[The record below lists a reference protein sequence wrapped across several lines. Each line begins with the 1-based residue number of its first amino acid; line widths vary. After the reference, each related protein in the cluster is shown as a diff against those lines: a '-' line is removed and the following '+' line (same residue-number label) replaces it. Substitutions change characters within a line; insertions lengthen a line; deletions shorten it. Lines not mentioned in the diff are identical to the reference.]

1 MMVNAREEG
10 RPSCLAAGMNDF
22 LSKPIDPDVLW
33 SMLLKW
39 VKPPVSLLSRLSP
52 LLPNSHVS
60 ALPRSRPP
68 ASTGEDLPHGI
79 DGLDIAKGLGHM
91 MGKKPLYLTMLRKFA
106 MGQQTCIQSIRA
118 ALDAQDVTSA
128 QRIAHTLKGVS
139 ATLGATDIAGHA
151 SRLETA
157 LRDQRPS
164 AEVTHAMTALQTP
177 LEKLICELQT
187 WLAN

>member
-1 MMVNAREEG
+1 
-10 RPSCLAAGMNDF
+10 
-22 LSKPIDPDVLW
+22 
-33 SMLLKW
+33 
-39 VKPPVSLLSRLSP
+39 
-52 LLPNSHVS
+52 
-60 ALPRSRPP
+60 
-68 ASTGEDLPHGI
+68 
-79 DGLDIAKGLGHM
+79 M

-139 ATLGATDIAGHA
+139 ATLGATDIVGHA

-164 AEVTHAMTALQTP
+164 AEVTNAMTALQTP